1 MSFLESA
8 KQYTGSDLETIFFR
22 PILSGDSARELG
34 VRVLYNMPVPTTIQL
49 WDGQRNVLQKYSAA
63 GWTGGNAATKLQKTI
78 SLGRVKAELGFSA
91 ADYFSLVYEKIAA
104 RADVNMDDLTG
115 TELEQAE
122 TALFKQ
128 AVAESIRATMWVGD
142 TSAASGYNT
151 FDGFLKTVKAGAMQE
166 KFYNSICQA
175 EDFSDPEKV
184 VAVLDDLW
192 MNADE
197 RVKDMKADGQLAF
210 FVTSDI
216 YYAFEKYLD
225 GKSADAA
232 YMATTEGRPSLA
244 YHGIPLVDVR
254 LGSYL
259 GSTSLHKSF
268 CLLTDR
274 RNLVLAVNT
283 SDFPRQR
290 SAHVVQ
296 PRPDGKP
303 PACRLH
309 GRVRRA
315 RRDADD
321 LRLQPGI
328 TMADSTPRKPA
339 GGVAAVTVTPA
350 GNLLRAAVAADGRAE
365 AIFRDA
371 TQLTALPLAEQ
382 RSSYAERLDTDAG
395 PQRMRH
401 TLTLVVGRE
410 TFRKAFTPA
419 LRRAA
424 ETEGLIA
431 LVTMASGERLLA
443 GWSARF
449 GTSQPLRPDSFAM
462 ESGIKPLDG
471 TPAVLT
477 LTSEDTDP
485 AAELKEQEA

>member
-1 MSFLESA
+1 MSFIENA
-8 KQYTGSDLETIFFR
+8 KTYTGRDLETIFFR
-22 PILSGDSARELG
+22 PMLSGQSALDLG
-34 VRVLYNMPVPTTIQL
+34 VRILYNMPAPTTVQL
-49 WDGQRNVLQKYSAA
+49 WERSGDILQQYTAA
-63 GWTGGNAATKLQKTI
+63 GWTGGDPARKLQKTI
-78 SLGRVKAELGFSA
+78 DMSKVKAELGYSA
-91 ADYFSLVYEKIAA
+91 ADYFSMIYELITN

-166 KFYNSICQA
+166 KFYNSIYQA

-259 GSTSLHKSF
+259 TGTSLHKSF

-283 SDFPRQR
+283 ADFPGNEVRMWYNPDLMENRQR
-290 SAHVVQ
+290 AVFMAGCDVL
-296 PRPDGKP
+296 DETLMTYAYN
-303 PACRLH
+303 PA
-309 GRVRRA
+309 
-315 RRDADD
+315 
-321 LRLQPGI
+321 
-328 TMADSTPRKPA
+328 
-339 GGVAAVTVTPA
+339 
-350 GNLLRAAVAADGRAE
+350 
-365 AIFRDA
+365 
-371 TQLTALPLAEQ
+371 
-382 RSSYAERLDTDAG
+382 
-395 PQRMRH
+395 
-401 TLTLVVGRE
+401 
-410 TFRKAFTPA
+410 
-419 LRRAA
+419 
-424 ETEGLIA
+424 
-431 LVTMASGERLLA
+431 
-443 GWSARF
+443 
-449 GTSQPLRPDSFAM
+449 
-462 ESGIKPLDG
+462 
-471 TPAVLT
+471 
-477 LTSEDTDP
+477 
-485 AAELKEQEA
+485 